1 MPNIKSAK
9 KRHRQS
15 LERRARNRAT
25 KSALKTQI
33 RKVKELVAA
42 GNLDEAKVQS
52 SVLAKKLDQAAAKR
66 VLHAKTSARLKSRM
80 SKRLKAAQ
88 KPAAASA

>member
-15 LERRARNRAT
+15 LQRRARNRAT
-25 KSALKTQI
+25 KSALRTQI
-33 RKVKELVAA
+33 RKVKELIAA
-42 GNLDEAKVQS
+42 GNVDEARKES
-52 SVLAKKLDQAAAKR
+52 SVLSKKLDQAAAKR
-66 VLHAKTSARLKSRM
+66 VLHSNTSARLKSRM

-88 KPAAASA
+88 QSATASA